1 MKSDKSTLDKDLDKI
16 FRLETATKTVSSGLM
31 AHMSALIFL
40 IAAGFLGAFFAG
52 IETETTI
59 IVFAAVLGGY
69 CLLYTSPSPRDRQKS
84 RMPSSAWKKKK

>member
-31 AHMSALIFL
+31 AHTSALIFL

-52 IETETTI
+52 I
-59 IVFAAVLGGY
+59 
-69 CLLYTSPSPRDRQKS
+69 
-84 RMPSSAWKKKK
+84 